1 MNFLNRLLEN
11 LKAAFFQDKNKDH
24 QDKPKKKKSPIRT
37 LALLMLCGVA
47 LMLVSHFTAKHN
59 SEKDASSTQV
69 FSNQSKSQKL
79 SAINSNLDKNKHFS
93 SMGEYEKYYSDNLRS
108 ILEQINGVSDV
119 SVMVTLAS
127 SEKNIYQEN
136 EKKQTSRTKETD
148 SNGGKREVNETNE
161 DGEVVTVDNGQE
173 KKPVIIGKQKPEIRG
188 VLVVAQGAES
198 PTVKAWIMEAVST
211 VLDIPDYKVQVLPR
225 KSKGDY

>member
-1 MNFLNRLLEN
+1 MNLLNRLLEN
-11 LKAAFFQDKNKDH
+11 LRAAFFTDKGYQEKA
-24 QDKPKKKKSPIRT
+24 KKKKSPIRT
-37 LALLMLCGVA
+37 LALLLLCGVA
-47 LMLVSHFTAKHN
+47 LMLVSHFTTGRSAD
-59 SEKDASSTQV
+59 EKAASSEV
-69 FSNQSKSQKL
+69 LSNQSKPQKL
-79 SAINSNLDKNKHFS
+79 SAINSKLDKNKHFS
-93 SMGEYEKYYSDNLRS
+93 SMGEYEKYYSDQLRS

-136 EKKQTSRTKETD
+136 EKRQTNRTKETD
-148 SNGGKREVNETNE
+148 RNGGTRVVNETNE
-161 DGEVVTVDNGQE
+161 DGEVVTVENGQE
-173 KKPVIIGKQKPEIRG
+173 KKPVIIGKEKPEIRG

-198 PTVKAWIMEAVST
+198 PTVKASIMEAVST